1 MYNSAMNKSKEPKKA
16 VNLGVFIPC
25 FIILCGSAVIG
36 MVNNEWLTSIAQ
48 GIFTWSLDNFAW
60 LYQAVAI
67 ATLFLIA
74 ILTFS
79 KYGRIRFGGP
89 NAKAKYSFGSWFAM
103 TLTGGIATGLITYG
117 VNEVLVYYGDV
128 WGELSG
134 MGIEPFTD
142 KAAFFSMGRV
152 FYHWTFIPYAM
163 YALSGLIIAYM
174 YFNRQKEL
182 SVSASLIPLF
192 GEAVTKGFFRGLVDT
207 LSVLSIGLG
216 LAASLGAGLAL
227 IGSGL
232 HAIYGIPQ
240 GPVLWFLLAAVITVT
255 FTIASVSGLDKGIK
269 WLAGLTSK
277 IFYILLFVLFII
289 GPTLYIM
296 NLANVGIGEW
306 MDHFWTWGFDPYLAG
321 GKPLVM
327 WWTMYAWAM
336 WIAYAP
342 LMGIFFAM
350 IAYGRTIRQFLV
362 INWILPSV
370 FGGVWFAVWGGTA
383 LDWQMSGKVDLVAAI
398 QANGAMAGLWEFLK
412 AVPLGFIIIPVVMV
426 TLIAAFATT
435 ADTMSTTIAA
445 VCTKGARHDEEPA
458 LWQKVLWG
466 VTIGLIAAIM
476 VAFGGGEQGINGV
489 KYLSA
494 CGAFAV
500 LGVFILQIFSTIK
513 VFFFDKNTQK
523 DITDADSGEKEGIL
537 PEPDTG
543 MNSGAGMN
551 SNAGANS

>member
-1 MYNSAMNKSKEPKKA
+1 MGEKSNNEKSK
-16 VNLGVFIPC
+16 VNWGVFIPC
-25 FIILCGSAVIG
+25 FIVLCGAAIIG
-36 MVNNEWLTSIAQ
+36 MVNNRWLTAIAS
-48 GIFTWSLDNFAW
+48 GIFTWSLENFSW
-60 LYQAVAI
+60 LYQIVAI
-67 ATLFLIA
+67 ATLIVVT

-79 KYGRIRFGGP
+79 KFGKIRFGGP
-89 NAKAKYSFGSWFAM
+89 GAKAKYSFGSWFAM

-117 VNEVLVYYGDV
+117 VNEVLIYYGNI
-128 WGELSG
+128 WGELDG
-134 MGIEPFTD
+134 TGIAPFSQE
-142 KAAFFSMGRV
+142 AVFFSMGRV

-163 YALSGLIIAYM
+163 YALSGILIAYM
-174 YFNRQKEL
+174 YFNRKQEL
-182 SVSASLIPLF
+182 SVAASLTPLF
-192 GEAVTKGFFRGLVDT
+192 GPAVTKGFWRSLIDT
-207 LSVLSIGLG
+207 LSVLAIGLG

-232 HAIYGIPQ
+232 HAAYGISQ
-240 GPVLWFLLAAVITVT
+240 GPILWFLLAAIITIT
-255 FTIASVSGLDKGIK
+255 FTVASVSGLDKGIK

-277 IFYILLFVLFII
+277 IFYILLIVLFII
-289 GPTLYIM
+289 GPTAYIL
-296 NLANVGIGEW
+296 NLANVGMGTW
-306 MDHFWTWGFDPYLAG
+306 MDNFWTWGLDPYLSG

-383 LDWQMSGKVDLVAAI
+383 LDWQIKGKVDLVAAI
-398 QANGAMAGLWEFLK
+398 KQNGAMAGLWEFLK
-412 AVPLGFIIIPVVMV
+412 AIPLGYIIIPVVMI

-445 VCTKGARHDEEPA
+445 VCTKGSRHDSEPP

-466 VTIGLIAAIM
+466 VTIGAIAAIM
-476 VAFGGGEQGINGV
+476 VAFGGGAQGIDGV

-494 CGAFAV
+494 CGGFAV
-500 LGVFILQIFSTIK
+500 LGVFILQIASTIK
-513 VFFFDKNTQK
+513 VFFLDKSTQH
-523 DITDADSGEKEGIL
+523 DIIDSEDIL
-537 PEPDTG
+537 DSEYTIELEDG
-543 MNSGAGMN
+543 HE
-551 SNAGANS
+551 